1 MFSNVTTIRNSEVFL
16 FDETAATVLLQPM
29 TASEPPLF
37 NSLDGVDA
45 LGQYEHL
52 S

>member
-1 MFSNVTTIRNSEVFL
+1 VAFLNLMFVRRDCGIGDTNVKFT
-16 FDETAATVLLQPM
+16 P
-29 TASEPPLF
+29 
-37 NSLDGVDA
+37 LDGVDA